1 MDPDHTRLLVRD
13 DEVGEGRL
21 PLMPPLRMRLFR
33 ICGFVIAAAAYLG
46 SSGSLTIANAQE
58 GAVQTT
64 DEDEVIEEI
73 VVVAGKR
80 SGDPIDLD
88 ALHEEMMRDRLMTDI
103 KRLDILEEQNEWRS
117 PPRTYAEQQSRI
129 QWGYKPEDDV
139 RMGRESDLSGDT
151 FITTKPASLF
161 RYEF

>member
-1 MDPDHTRLLVRD
+1 MSA
-13 DEVGEGRL
+13 
-21 PLMPPLRMRLFR
+21 LRMHLFR
-33 ICGFVIAAAAYLG
+33 SCGFVIAAAAFLG
-46 SSGSLTIANAQE
+46 GAGSLSIATAQE
-58 GAVQTT
+58 GAEQTA

-73 VVVAGKR
+73 VVIAGKR

-117 PPRTYAEQQSRI
+117 PPRTYAEKESRI
-129 QWGYKPEDDV
+129 EWGYRPEDDV

-151 FITTKPASLF
+151 FITTKPASIF

>member
-1 MDPDHTRLLVRD
+1 
-13 DEVGEGRL
+13 
-21 PLMPPLRMRLFR
+21 MPALRRHLFR
-33 ICGFVIAAAAYLG
+33 ICGFAIAAAMSLG
-46 SSGSLTIANAQE
+46 GSGILTVAAAQE
-58 GAVQTT
+58 SAEQTA

-73 VVVAGKR
+73 VVIAGKR

-103 KRLDILEEQNEWRS
+103 KRLEILEEQNEWRS
-117 PPRTYAEQQSRI
+117 PPRTYSEKESRI
-129 QWGYKPEDDV
+129 GWGYKPEDDV